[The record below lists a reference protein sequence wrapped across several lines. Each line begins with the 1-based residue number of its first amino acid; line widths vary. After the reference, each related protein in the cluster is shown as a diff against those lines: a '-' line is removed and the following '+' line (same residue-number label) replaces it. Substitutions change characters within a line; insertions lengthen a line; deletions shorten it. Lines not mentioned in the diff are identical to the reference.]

1 MKCHVLALEE
11 TKKTLAECF
20 QEQRHFCLIF
30 IPFLIK
36 ISIPTRAVWCDA
48 QSKV

>member
-20 QEQRHFCLIF
+20 QEERHFCLIF
-30 IPFLIK
+30 IPFFDQNQHPGPRRL
-36 ISIPTRAVWCDA
+36 V
-48 QSKV
+48 